1 MFFLASPG
9 YYELAESLRT
19 DPLELEMEDW
29 IRISLH
35 SVEGLCE
42 YGNVPKDV
50 AMLKQARKNRG
61 Y

>member
-1 MFFLASPG
+1 
-9 YYELAESLRT
+9 LRT
-19 DPLELEMEDW
+19 DPLELETEDW

-35 SVEGLCE
+35 NVEELCE

-50 AMLKQARKNRG
+50 AMHMLKQAHKNRG